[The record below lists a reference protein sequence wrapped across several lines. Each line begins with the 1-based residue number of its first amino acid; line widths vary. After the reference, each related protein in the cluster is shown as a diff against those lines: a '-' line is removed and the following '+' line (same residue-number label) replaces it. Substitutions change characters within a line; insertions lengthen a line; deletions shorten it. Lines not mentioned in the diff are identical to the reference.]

1 VSDEYTY
8 RGWLGQTGEDFSEM
22 TASNGSANEEFGRW
36 LDDIASRN
44 RFGRSDRLGTANLI
58 DDRAR
63 QRAAEALVKG
73 ICVSLARPIT
83 EAAEGEDAEVRVEV
97 GYGQMEAFG
106 TLAPFAKPLDTG
118 SDVTHVAA
126 HGIDYTHLD
135 ALNHMGRGARWYGD
149 YSVDDPHAP
158 SVAQLA
164 SHLLFTRGVIVDI
177 PAVRGTE
184 WVEPTAPV
192 TGEDI
197 DAALSRQGAE
207 FVAGDALILY
217 MGRDRFE
224 TAGNTVDLA
233 AVAFG
238 ASTPGAGQGAARWIA
253 EHDVSIV
260 AWDFLDGFTGRD
272 TDPTFCVHL
281 LIPAIGQVL
290 VDNCHLG
297 PAIDRLRMNGRSH
310 GAFVVGAPAIPRAT
324 GALVQPLF
332 IQ

>member
-1 VSDEYTY
+1 MAT
-8 RGWLGQTGEDFSEM
+8 
-22 TASNGSANEEFGRW
+22 SNGSANEEFGRW
-36 LDDIASRN
+36 LDDIASRT
-44 RFGRSDRLGTANLI
+44 RFGRGDRVGTANLI
-58 DDRAR
+58 DDGAR
-63 QRAAEALVKG
+63 QRAAVALIEG
-73 ICVSLARPIT
+73 DCVSLARPIM
-83 EAAEGEDAEVRVEV
+83 EAAEGVDAEVKVEV
-97 GYGQMEAFG
+97 GYGQMAAFG
-106 TLAPFAKPLDTG
+106 TLTPFAKPLDTG

-126 HGIDYTHLD
+126 HGIDLTHLD
-135 ALNHMGRGARWYGD
+135 GLNHMGRGGRWYGD
-149 YSVDDPHAP
+149 CSVDDPHAP

-164 SHLLFTRGVIVDI
+164 SHVLFTRGVIVDI

-197 DAALSRQGAE
+197 DAALSRQGTE

-224 TAGNTVDLA
+224 SAGNTVDLA
-233 AVAFG
+233 AVAVG
-238 ASTPGAGQGAARWIA
+238 ASTPGAGEGAARWIA
-253 EHDVSIV
+253 DHDVSIV
-260 AWDFLDGFTGRD
+260 AWDFLDAFTGRD

-297 PAIDRLRMNGRSH
+297 PAIDRLRKNGRSD
-310 GAFVVGAPAIPRAT
+310 GALVVATPAIPRAT

>member
-1 VSDEYTY
+1 M
-8 RGWLGQTGEDFSEM
+8 TGSTGNPNED
-22 TASNGSANEEFGRW
+22 FGRW

-44 RFGRSDRLGTANLI
+44 RFGSGDRRGTANFI
-58 DDRAR
+58 DERAR
-63 QRAAEALVKG
+63 LRAATALVDG
-73 ICVSLARPIT
+73 FCVSLARPIR
-83 EAAEGEDAEVRVEV
+83 ESVEGEDSEVRVEI
-97 GYGQMEAFG
+97 GYGQMSAFG
-106 TLAPFAKPLDTG
+106 ALAPFSKPLDTG
-118 SDVTHVAA
+118 SDVTHVTA

-135 ALNHMGRGARWYGD
+135 ALNHMGRGGTWYGG
-149 YSVDDPHAP
+149 YGVDDPHAS
-158 SVAQLA
+158 SVAQIA
-164 SHLLFTRGVIVDI
+164 DHLLFTRGVIVDI
-177 PAVRGTE
+177 PAVRGSE
-184 WVEPTAPV
+184 WVDPADPV

-224 TAGNTVDLA
+224 RAGNTVDLA
-233 AVAFG
+233 EVAIG
-238 ASTPGAGQGAARWIA
+238 ASTPGAGHGAARWIA

-297 PAIDRLRMNGRSH
+297 SAVERLRLNGRSH
-310 GAFVVGAPAIPRAT
+310 GAFVVATPAIPRAT